1 MDRLTA
7 GAGVADLVRHYW
19 IPRWDLPD
27 GQTKRQVVL
36 GYPACNLVVEP
47 GAITLSGP
55 TSRVSHRDL
64 AGSGWAVG
72 ALLLPA
78 AGPAV
83 LALID
88 DWDGASADRR
98 VAALVDRECRI
109 GGAAHPRWTGLRAAV
124 TQAMAADDL
133 PGATAALERFLLPL
147 RAALAPDAVLANRM
161 QQVVESSAARR
172 VDELARALAVSS
184 RSLQRLART
193 YVGLS
198 PSAMI
203 RRRRLQDAADEV
215 RRDPNADLAT
225 VAVQHGYADHAHL
238 TREFRDV
245 LGFTP
250 SQYRTHSRG

>member
-1 MDRLTA
+1 M
-7 GAGVADLVRHYW
+7 
-19 IPRWDLPD
+19 
-27 GQTKRQVVL
+27 
-36 GYPACNLVVEP
+36 
-47 GAITLSGP
+47 
-55 TSRVSHRDL
+55 
-64 AGSGWAVG
+64 
-72 ALLLPA
+72 
-78 AGPAV
+78 
-83 LALID
+83 
-88 DWDGASADRR
+88 
-98 VAALVDRECRI
+98 
-109 GGAAHPRWTGLRAAV
+109 
-124 TQAMAADDL
+124 
-133 PGATAALERFLLPL
+133 LPL

-198 PSAMI
+198 LDSMI

-238 TREFRDV
+238 TREFPDV